1 MSIKDI
7 LKKWK
12 KDVSTTANSSIGGH
26 YDPALNTVTAPAPT
40 WAPPAGPT
48 VGVTGSVLT
57 TGASYGTWNIVGS
70 GAGGAAYINP
80 NTYSIS
86 YGAPPTDIMKLQNF
100 TGKEIVKLTQEG
112 KVIWTDPEMNE
123 DEAAQAFGRSM
134 QYSAELKA
142 GITKTVKSQMRDTVF
157 EEIINIAKQK
167 GSLTADDLTYLLE
180 ASKIIEKLKGG

>member
-1 MSIKDI
+1 MSIKDV
-7 LKKWK
+7 LKKLK
-12 KDVSTTANSSIGGH
+12 SKPTISSIGGS
-26 YDPALNTVTAPAPT
+26 YDPTLTATTGPTTSVTVPTVTTGAV
-40 WAPPAGPT
+40 GP
-48 VGVTGSVLT
+48 VLT
-57 TGASYGTWNIVGS
+57 TGTSYSTWNIGS

-86 YGAPPTDIMKLQNF
+86 YGPPPTDIMKLQNF

-123 DEAAQAFGRSM
+123 DEAAQAFARSM